1 MFTKKA
7 RGCCMHVLL
16 HGNYYFSLPED
27 RMYRIEHRL
36 IPPVINSCSTLCLCK
51 LGYLRLH
58 GLIIFHVMSKPPLVF
73 QDERILIIDPFVRI
87 LKYCSHILFIV
98 LFPSTVCKPATHI
111 YSKDSRKSQPVSCKF
126 IVRLYI
132 CHNLTVEF
140 TGITRRRKSHRKKRE
155 LVINIRN
162 V

>member
-1 MFTKKA
+1 
-7 RGCCMHVLL
+7 MHVLL

-36 IPPVINSCSTLCLCK
+36 IPPVINICSILCLCK
-51 LGYLRLH
+51 LGYVRLRGH
-58 GLIIFHVMSKPPLVF
+58 HISCNVKATTLVF
-73 QDERILIIDPFVRI
+73 QDERILIIDSFVRI
-87 LKYCSHILFIV
+87 LKYCRHVPILSCSHRLHANLLV
-98 LFPSTVCKPATHI
+98 TSL
-111 YSKDSRKSQPVSCKF
+111 SKDSHKSQPVSCKF
-126 IVRLYI
+126 IVRLYV

-155 LVINIRN
+155 QVINIRN